1 MEHKAFIIYKSHCMI
16 IKRLT
21 NEQKWILFQQII
33 DYHESWEIYVE
44 DQMVLMAFDF
54 MKVNFDID
62 RDKYEDRCRI
72 NAGNGKLGGKAKAS
86 KWKRTLANGS
96 KWTRVAPK
104 EEENEYE
111 EENKKII
118 KWKLEWLEEWTT
130 RYEFFSFLLEHKYIE
145 EEYTN
150 DAIEKIDSKL
160 KEFLTRLWKDKAILE
175 IESFIEHHKK
185 SDTVFKSTI
194 GRLNTWLSN
203 KL

>member
-1 MEHKAFIIYKSHCMI
+1 MI

-62 RDKYEDRCRI
+62 RDKYEERCEI
-72 NAGNGKLGGKAKAS
+72 NAANGKLGGKAKAS

-104 EEENEYE
+104 EEEKEDENE
-111 EENKKII
+111 KII
-118 KWKLEWLEEWTT
+118 KRKLEWLEEWTT
-130 RYEFFSFLLEHKYIE
+130 RYEFFTFLLDHKYIE
-145 EEYTN
+145 EDYNN
-150 DAIEKIDSKL
+150 DENEKIDTKL

-185 SDTVFKSTI
+185 SKTVFKSTI